1 MTFFRQNKI
10 AVGIVAGLGSEA
22 LATLLLWV
30 GLMVAHEPV
39 SEHVRWFG
47 IVFVPIILILR
58 HYARKTDLLLVTKTL
73 IVVLFVTFL
82 AFMAAVL

>member
-22 LATLLLWV
+22 LAALLLWV

-73 IVVLFVTFL
+73 IVVMFVTFL